1 MKRPALA
8 AVAAVLLA
16 AAPLAV
22 PALTPTEITFE
33 PGLLVLGNTG
43 EAGSTGPTPV
53 VLVQSLGASL
63 PMALGGPFFFEPGA
77 ILLGTWYEYSAAGA
91 RVVPGAAEADTFF
104 VLGAAL
110 AARAGAAL
118 PLSKSVTLGAS
129 LGLDLL
135 VRVPLD
141 LEPGW
146 EGRADDR
153 RAGWAYFYGMARFLY
168 PETSIFCRW
177 MLSEKFGLAFSAR
190 VLHPVF
196 HLWDGEGLSYLDQL
210 IMVGQLGFTWRFAG

>member
-16 AAPLAV
+16 ASPLTAS
-22 PALTPTEITFE
+22 ALTPTEITFE

-43 EAGSTGPTPV
+43 EADSTGPTPV

-63 PMALGGPFFFEPGA
+63 PMALGGPFFFEPGV
-77 ILLGTWYEYSAAGA
+77 ILLGTWYEYSAAGD

-110 AARAGAAL
+110 AARAGAAF
-118 PLSKSVTLGAS
+118 PVSKNVTLGAS
-129 LGLDLL
+129 VGLDLL
-135 VRVPLD
+135 VRIPAD
-141 LEPGW
+141 LESGS

-177 MLSEKFGLAFSAR
+177 MLSETFGLAFNAR
-190 VLHPVF
+190 ALHPVF

-210 IMVGQLGFTWRFAG
+210 MIVGQLGFTWRFR